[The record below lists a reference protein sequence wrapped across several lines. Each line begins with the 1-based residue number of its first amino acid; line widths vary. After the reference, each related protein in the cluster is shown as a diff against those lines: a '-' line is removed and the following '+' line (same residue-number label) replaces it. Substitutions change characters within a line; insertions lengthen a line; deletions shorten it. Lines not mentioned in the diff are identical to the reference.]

1 LTLLDLPFTYFASPL
16 PSTPTTQQIY
26 DTYINLHQQ
35 ACRTILGAKCE
46 PISGDVK
53 SPISY
58 NLGLTLEAMVLCP
71 RTSEGTK
78 IKSVDGEF
86 IGPISLNGTVL
97 GGTLL
102 VKSEVEWDALRND
115 ESRLGDVLKSIG
127 IDSTI
132 PTPNERL

>member
-1 LTLLDLPFTYFASPL
+1 
-16 PSTPTTQQIY
+16 
-26 DTYINLHQQ
+26 
-35 ACRTILGAKCE
+35 
-46 PISGDVK
+46 
-53 SPISY
+53 
-58 NLGLTLEAMVLCP
+58 MVLCP